1 MMPWSSSNFPIPSLK
16 TPGISATLPH
26 GPGHGQGC
34 AGPALSPLPCQALL
48 LPAVRPTAS
57 PKCGMGSQAKQGAG
71 RACPNAFPL
80 LLSFSLPFLALSACC
95 PALTTCPGLSPAPS
109 SPRSCSDP
117 GVLCSN
123 VVPLLSLP
131 TGSIQEV
138 AGTLAGGSHSS
149 PAGWEELRAA
159 EQPLK
164 HDPTPSTV
172 YEAGTQVRGERPG
185 GPGWQSGAKTKS
197 QQVTAQGVT
206 PLSLLAQG
214 GG

>member
-1 MMPWSSSNFPIPSLK
+1 MWSSSNFPIPSLK
-16 TPGISATLPH
+16 TPGISATLSH
-26 GPGHGQGC
+26 GPGHSKGC
-34 AGPALSPLPCQALL
+34 AGPALSPSPCQPPL
-48 LPAVRPTAS
+48 LPAVSPTAS
-57 PKCGMGSQAKQGAG
+57 PKCEMGFQAKQGAG

-95 PALTTCPGLSPAPS
+95 PALACHLPRAFPSTKELSE
-109 SPRSCSDP
+109 P

-138 AGTLAGGSHSS
+138 AGTLAGGFHSS

-172 YEAGTQVRGERPG
+172 YEAGTQVRGD
-185 GPGWQSGAKTKS
+185 QLGARVAS
-197 QQVTAQGVT
+197 RCQN
-206 PLSLLAQG
+206 
-214 GG
+214 